1 MVWASWLTSRLKFL
15 FPPIYPFR
23 RVFKYFTVY
32 LSSTWLAFL
41 VILIRCEWKFKKKK
55 TDVCKEFYISLQS
68 FSVSSFILMAVTCR
82 QNSYPWDDIVSSE
95 TFQNNQFDFS
105 NVLSSR
111 KDANAKEGTR
121 KKDEQDRKGSKDTK
135 VMTVLVKST
144 ESSYWKL

>member
-1 MVWASWLTSRLKFL
+1 MK
-15 FPPIYPFR
+15 I
-23 RVFKYFTVY
+23 
-32 LSSTWLAFL
+32 
-41 VILIRCEWKFKKKK
+41 KKK
-55 TDVCKEFYISLQS
+55 TVACKEFYISLQS
-68 FSVSSFILMAVTCR
+68 FPVSSFILMAVTYR
-82 QNSYPWDDIVSSE
+82 QNPYPWDDIVSSE